1 MASAKYDNLA
11 MSTGVEIERALASRD
26 TSETNLRVFFRRG
39 LSFSIPPLALYR
51 SYCLG
56 AHSDLVFGVPLVD
69 LATDEDKVPKVLRMC
84 MEEVEKRGLNANG
97 IYMVS

>member
-1 MASAKYDNLA
+1 
-11 MSTGVEIERALASRD
+11 MSTRVEVEKALASRD
-26 TSETNLRVFFRRG
+26 TSETDLRAFFGRE
-39 LSFSIPPLALYR
+39 LSFSTPLPAFYH
-51 SYCLG
+51 SYCPG

-84 MEEVEKRGLNANG
+84 TEEVEKRGLNANG